1 MRGEILLL
9 LLNGFPLRLSSALVG
24 QSVDDN
30 NVAADG
36 CIICGI
42 DDDGNGCR

>member
-9 LLNGFPLRLSSALVG
+9 LLNGLPLSSALVG
-24 QSVDDN
+24 HSVDDN

-36 CIICGI
+36 CIVCSIVA
-42 DDDGNGCR
+42 DGTGCR

>member
-9 LLNGFPLRLSSALVG
+9 LLNGLPLWLSSALVG

-30 NVAADG
+30 NAAADG
-36 CIICGI
+36 CIVCGI
-42 DDDGNGCR
+42 IVGGKGCR